1 MGIGEGIMEAMK
13 TTVLLNE
20 RVASLTEKVSRIDQD
35 QRNMNDRLV
44 RLEAR
49 LNTIMDIAEMNNSRQ
64 KHLKE

>member
-49 LNTIMDIAEMNNSRQ
+49 LDTIMDIAEMNNSRQ